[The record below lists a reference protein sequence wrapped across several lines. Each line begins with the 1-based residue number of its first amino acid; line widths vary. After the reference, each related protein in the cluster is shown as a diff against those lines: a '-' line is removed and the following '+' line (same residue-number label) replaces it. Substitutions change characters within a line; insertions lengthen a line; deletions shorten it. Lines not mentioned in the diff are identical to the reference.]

1 MQKYELVYNYTK
13 RKIKYLENIGGNP
26 AGRAT
31 MAEIRH
37 GAGRHPGE
45 MPDLWGLLF
54 DNLPEELMGAQTA
67 SNAEWAIYTA
77 LTLYALH
84 QQGKEQSM
92 QADNISLG
100 QAAARLVKDE
110 DDRERVL
117 RRLSPVVT
125 AVSKEDLAHNLRGL
139 VQLLKNDDIALDY
152 ARLAKEIYLFGNPD
166 FAGNIKLAWG
176 RDFYRDKFQNNEQKG
191 AEV

>member
-1 MQKYELVYNYTK
+1 
-13 RKIKYLENIGGNP
+13 
-26 AGRAT
+26 
-31 MAEIRH
+31 
-37 GAGRHPGE
+37 
-45 MPDLWGLLF
+45 
-54 DNLPEELMGAQTA
+54 MGAQ
-67 SNAEWAIYTA
+67 SVSDAEWAIYIA

-84 QQGKEQSM
+84 QQGKDRPM
-92 QADNISLG
+92 QADKVSLG

-125 AVSKEDLAHNLRGL
+125 ATSKEDLAQNLRGL
-139 VQLLKNDDIALDY
+139 VQLLKSDDIALDH

-176 RDFYRDKFQNNEQKG
+176 RDFYREKFQNSEQEG
-191 AEV
+191 AEE

>member
-1 MQKYELVYNYTK
+1 MQKYELVYNYTR
-13 RKIKYLENIGGNP
+13 RKIKYLESIDGTP
-26 AGRAT
+26 AGKAM

-67 SNAEWAIYTA
+67 SSAEWAIYTA

-84 QQGKEQSM
+84 QQGKDRPM
-92 QADNISLG
+92 QADKVSLG

-125 AVSKEDLAHNLRGL
+125 ATSKEDLAQNLRGL
-139 VQLLKNDDIALDY
+139 VQLLRNDNIALDY

-166 FAGNIKLAWG
+166 IAGNIKLAWG
-176 RDFYRDKFQNNEQKG
+176 RDFYREKYQNNEQEG
-191 AEV
+191 AEE